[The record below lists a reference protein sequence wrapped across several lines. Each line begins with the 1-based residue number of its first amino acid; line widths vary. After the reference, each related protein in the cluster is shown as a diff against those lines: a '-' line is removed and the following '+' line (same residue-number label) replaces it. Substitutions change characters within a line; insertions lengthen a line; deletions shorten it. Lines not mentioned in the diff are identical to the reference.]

1 MKTQIETY
9 VFVLAL
15 AAALG
20 TVTAAAAQP
29 VSHELPGWVAL
40 ESARDYEV
48 RARYPESSRAL
59 AVGEVDPVRAKRV
72 PAPHS
77 LNTPGV
83 DGLLTVWSS
92 EVSFEAGAPVV
103 LHVAVTGLPPQDLAR
118 TRVTGEVFDAA
129 GNSIGAVHYRDGG
142 WRDEARGDGTFTGV
156 FRFPVERTPQL
167 AESFLVKVTAETP
180 NGEILRAASGF
191 LLSNPHAQ
199 LTGRY
204 RDELVDGDLVISAEV
219 EVAQAGRFHLAGTL
233 YSASG
238 EPVGWAQA
246 AAKLEAGTH
255 FIPLSYFGLMF
266 TERKVTGPF
275 HLGSLAL
282 STTSGMPNAL
292 NDLVENAHTTRAYPA
307 AAFRAEPYGD
317 PALLDA
323 ARRLEADAV
332 FSRIRADQ

>member
-1 MKTQIETY
+1 MNMQTKT
-9 VFVLAL
+9 VVSVVAL
-15 AAALG
+15 ATLIGALG
-20 TVTAAAAQP
+20 IAAAATAQP
-29 VSHELPGWVAL
+29 VSRELPGWVAL

-92 EVSFEAGAPVV
+92 EVSFEAGQPVV

-118 TRVTGEVFDAA
+118 TRVIGEVFDAA
-129 GNSIGAVHYRDGG
+129 GNSIGSVRYRDGG

-167 AESFLVKVTAETP
+167 AESFLVKVTAEKP

-191 LLSNPHAQ
+191 LLSNPHAK

-204 RDELVDGDLVISAEV
+204 EDDLVDGDLVISAEV

-246 AAKLEAGTH
+246 AAELTPGTH
-255 FIPLSYFGLMF
+255 FIPLTYYGLMF

-282 STTSGMPNAL
+282 STTSGMPNAM
-292 NDLVENAHTTRAYPA
+292 NDLVENAHVTRAWSLEQMTAKPFGNPRLLEA
-307 AAFRAEPYGD
+307 AK
-317 PALLDA
+317 
-323 ARRLEADAV
+323 RLEA
-332 FSRIRADQ
+332 Q